1 MRLTRIVAPSEK
13 PVDLATVKAHLYV
26 DSTDDDALLDG
37 YLTAV
42 VALIDGPSG
51 ISYCCCSQ
59 KWRLSLD
66 AFPAC
71 VKLPVEPVA
80 DDADITIS
88 YIDRTGADAVLE
100 AADCRLSGGVIEPTF
115 GKRFPSTLAV
125 RGAVTIEFV
134 AGTSAANVPGD
145 IKQAI
150 LQVIA
155 DWYRNREMASAGR
168 IEGVAADIFDS
179 YRTGW
184 MAA

>member
-1 MRLTRIVAPSEK
+1 MRLTRIVAPSAK
-13 PVDLATVKAHLYV
+13 PVDLTTVKAHLYI
-26 DSTDDDALLDG
+26 DSADDDALLEG
-37 YLTAV
+37 YLNAV

-51 ISYCCCSQ
+51 IGYCCCSQ
-59 KWRLSLD
+59 TWRLSLD
-66 AFPAC
+66 AFPASI
-71 VKLPVEPVA
+71 KLPVEPVA
-80 DDADITIS
+80 DDAEVTVS
-88 YIDRTGADAVLE
+88 YIDRTGTDAVLD
-100 AADCRLSGGVIEPTF
+100 AGDYRLSGGVIEPAF

-134 AGTSAANVPGD
+134 AGTSAGNVPAD

-155 DWYRNREMASAGR
+155 DWYRNREMAAAGR